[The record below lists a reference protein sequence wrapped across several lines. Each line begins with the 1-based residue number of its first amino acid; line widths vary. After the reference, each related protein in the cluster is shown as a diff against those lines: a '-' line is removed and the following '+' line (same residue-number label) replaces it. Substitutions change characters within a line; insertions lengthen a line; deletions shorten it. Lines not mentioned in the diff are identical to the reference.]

1 LILKEIFYT
10 FIKKIII
17 MNKFKLIMTIAVFAV
32 ISYSC
37 NNSAVQRMADKM
49 TPDPVVLEQEG
60 AGFFVPQPD
69 EKFVVGSDETTD
81 VWMKYIDAHNNGDV
95 EAIMAMES
103 DSIYIMGPEGAVI
116 KGKEAHAAFLKGWF
130 ELSDPKWKV
139 YWAMPYKGV
148 PGGAEW
154 IIAGHNTTSTVDGVK
169 TTVLDMIDAKIQ
181 DGLVERFWVYQMTVP
196 PPPTEDEQE

>member
-1 LILKEIFYT
+1 MK
-10 FIKKIII
+10 
-17 MNKFKLIMTIAVFAV
+17 KFKLMITVAVLAV

-60 AGFFVPQPD
+60 AGFFSPQPE
-69 EKFVVGSDETTD
+69 EKFVVASDDVTD

-116 KGKEAHAAFLKGWF
+116 KGKEAHAAFLKVWF
-130 ELSDPKWKV
+130 ETANPKWNV
-139 YWAMPYKGV
+139 YWAMPYIGV
-148 PGGAEW
+148 TGGEEW

-169 TTVLDMIDAKIQ
+169 TSVLDMIDANIK
-181 DGLVERFWVYQMTVP
+181 DGMVQKFWVYQNQGP
-196 PPPTEDEQE
+196 SEDASEEEASEETEE

>member
-1 LILKEIFYT
+1 MK
-10 FIKKIII
+10 
-17 MNKFKLIMTIAVFAV
+17 KFKLIITVAVLAV

-49 TPDPVVLEQEG
+49 TLDPVVLEQEG
-60 AGFFVPQPD
+60 AGFFVNEPG

-103 DSIYIMGPEGAVI
+103 DSIQIMGPDGSQI

-130 ELSDPKWKV
+130 ESADPKWQV

-148 PGGAEW
+148 TGGAEW

-169 TTVLDMIDAKIQ
+169 TTVLDMIDGKIQ
-181 DGLVERFWVYQMTVP
+181 DGLVELFYVYQLKVPPPPSPIVHVGDETNIP
-196 PPPTEDEQE
+196 PPPTEDE

>member
-1 LILKEIFYT
+1 MK
-10 FIKKIII
+10 
-17 MNKFKLIMTIAVFAV
+17 KFKLIITVAVLAV

-37 NNSAVQRMADKM
+37 NNSAVQRMTDKM

-60 AGFFVPQPD
+60 AGFFVNEPG

-103 DSIYIMGPEGAVI
+103 DSIQIMGPDGSQI
-116 KGKEAHAAFLKGWF
+116 KGKEAHAAMLKVWF
-130 ELSDPKWKV
+130 ETANPQWQV

-148 PGGAEW
+148 TGGAEW

-169 TTVLDMIDAKIQ
+169 TSVLDMIDANIK
-181 DGLVERFWVYQMTVP
+181 DGMVQKFWVYQNQGP
-196 PPPTEDEQE
+196 SEDASEEEASEETEE

>member
-1 LILKEIFYT
+1 MK
-10 FIKKIII
+10 
-17 MNKFKLIMTIAVFAV
+17 KFKLMITVAVLAV

-49 TPDPVVLEQEG
+49 QPDPVVLEQEG
-60 AGFFVPQPD
+60 AGFFVNEPD
-69 EKFVVGSDETTD
+69 EKFVVASDDVTD

-116 KGKEAHAAFLKGWF
+116 KGKEAHAAMLKVWF
-130 ELSDPKWKV
+130 ETANPKWNV
-139 YWAMPYKGV
+139 YWAMPYIGV
-148 PGGAEW
+148 TGGEEW

-169 TTVLDMIDAKIQ
+169 TSVLDMIDANIK
-181 DGLVERFWVYQMTVP
+181 DGMVQKFWVYQNQGP
-196 PPPTEDEQE
+196 SEDASEEEASEETEE

>member
-1 LILKEIFYT
+1 MK
-10 FIKKIII
+10 
-17 MNKFKLIMTIAVFAV
+17 KFKLMMTVAVLAV

-49 TPDPVVLEQEG
+49 QPDPVVLEQEG
-60 AGFFVPQPD
+60 AGFFVNEPD
-69 EKFVVGSDETTD
+69 EKFVVASDDVTD

-116 KGKEAHAAFLKGWF
+116 KGKEAHAAMLKVWF
-130 ELSDPKWKV
+130 ETANPKWNV
-139 YWAMPYKGV
+139 YWAMPYIGV
-148 PGGAEW
+148 TGGEEW

-169 TTVLDMIDAKIQ
+169 TTVLDMIDANIK
-181 DGLVERFWVYQMTVP
+181 DGMVQKFWVYQMKVP
-196 PPPTEDEQE
+196 PPPPARRRPPRVELR

>member
-1 LILKEIFYT
+1 MK
-10 FIKKIII
+10 
-17 MNKFKLIMTIAVFAV
+17 KFKLMITVAVLAV

-60 AGFFVPQPD
+60 AGFFSPQPE
-69 EKFVVGSDETTD
+69 EKFVVASDDVTD

-116 KGKEAHAAFLKGWF
+116 KGKEAHAAMLKVWF
-130 ELSDPKWKV
+130 ETANPKWQV
-139 YWAMPYKGV
+139 YWAMPYIGV
-148 PGGAEW
+148 TGGEEW

-169 TTVLDMIDAKIQ
+169 TTVLDMIDANIK
-181 DGLVERFWVYQMTVP
+181 DGMVQKFWVYQMKVP
-196 PPPTEDEQE
+196 PPPPAPTEDE

>member
-1 LILKEIFYT
+1 MK
-10 FIKKIII
+10 
-17 MNKFKLIMTIAVFAV
+17 KFKLMMTIAVLAV

-60 AGFFVPQPD
+60 AGFFVNEPG

-103 DSIYIMGPEGAVI
+103 DSIQIMGPDGSQI
-116 KGKEAHAAFLKGWF
+116 KGKEAHAAMLKVWF
-130 ELSDPKWKV
+130 ETANPQWQV

-148 PGGAEW
+148 TGGAEW
-154 IIAGHNTTSTVDGVK
+154 IIAGHNTTSTVDGVR
-169 TTVLDMIDAKIQ
+169 TTVLDMIDGKIQ
-181 DGLVERFWVYQMTVP
+181 DGLVELFYVYQMKIP
-196 PPPTEDEQE
+196 PPPAPTEDE